1 MTDFIY
7 LDNAATTKPYEEV
20 LQAMD
25 TAMRENWGNPSSVH
39 AIGKRAKSTLEDCR
53 KRVAHAIGAKPKEI
67 YFTSGATE
75 SNNLAI
81 EGVGLL
87 DSRLY
92 GNGYAITSAL
102 EHPSVTKPIR
112 ALRRQ
117 GWTTK
122 HIPAPHGEFDFNAFT
137 CALEQQKRVDLVS
150 IMAVQNEFGYLFPIK
165 RIAQELRRRAPE
177 AIFHVDAVQAVGK
190 IPVDVN
196 DWNVDLMTFCS
207 HKIGGPKGIGAL
219 YVREGTELFSNALGG
234 GQERG
239 LRSGTQALPQIVGF
253 TEALEISLHRRQA
266 AFDNAKALKQ
276 QLLCGVLSLR
286 PDTVVNSRED
296 GSPFIVSFSIPNTNN
311 KAIMR
316 ALSDKG
322 ICISGASACASN
334 ENTVAPGTWRPKHP
348 LSIQLAGVPEELTE
362 STYRISFRDTS
373 TKDEVDALLHAF
385 ASLVDAKQ

>member
-87 DSRLY
+87 GSRLY
-92 GNGYAITSAL
+92 GSGYAITSAL

-117 GWTTK
+117 GWKTE
-122 HIPAPHGEFDFNAFT
+122 HIPAPHGEFDFNAFA
-137 CALEQQKRVDLVS
+137 CALEQGKRVDLVS

-165 RIAQELRRRAPE
+165 RIAQELRHRAPE

-190 IPVDVN
+190 IAVDVN
-196 DWNVDLMTFCS
+196 GWNVDLMTFCS
-207 HKIGGPKGIGAL
+207 HKLGGPKGIGAL

-253 TEALEISLHRRQA
+253 TEALEISLQHRQI

-276 QLLCGVLSLR
+276 QLLYGVLSLR
-286 PDTVVNSRED
+286 PDTIVNSRED

-311 KAIMR
+311 KTIMR

-373 TKDEVDALLHAF
+373 TKDEVDALLRAF